1 MTNAASPSA
10 SAAPETPVQ
19 KPPSRKTLYL
29 ILGGVCV
36 FLCLCLCLAGTI
48 AGVYGISRLQNGSF
62 GSGPNS
68 RRASNATWQ
77 VEVTSIRPSTA
88 EISDS
93 SGGTA
98 SPKTGYT
105 FIIVS
110 AKVKNVSGKTESFY
124 MAAGSSSA
132 GLADKDGHTLNLAGI
147 KKGGTTY
154 INFANQMQMLFIYSS
169 QETYEFYFVAADD
182 NRGPFTFTFMDLSP
196 IGPLS
201 LP

>member
-10 SAAPETPVQ
+10 PAAPETPAS
-19 KPPSRKTLYL
+19 KPASRKTLYL

-77 VEVTSIRPSTA
+77 VEVTSIRSSTA

-98 SPKTGYT
+98 SPKSGFT

-110 AKVKNVSGKTESFY
+110 AKVKNISGKSQSFY
-124 MAAGSSSA
+124 MSAGSGSA
-132 GLADKDGHTLNLAGI
+132 GLNDENGHPLNLAGL
-147 KKGGTTY
+147 KKGDSVH
-154 INFANQMQMLFIYSS
+154 INFANQIQMLFIYSN
-169 QETYEFYFVAADD
+169 QEAYEFYFVAPDD
-182 NRGPFTFTFMDLSP
+182 VRGPFTFTFMDLSP